1 MLEPDICQVMK
12 KSSWDEQKVI
22 HTNVRSVD
30 FPALPG
36 PWKPVNPTLQKW
48 VTTAQRGPKSPA
60 KKRNLEITPLFAA
73 ALSSV
78 ISIPSST

>member
-22 HTNVRSVD
+22 HTNVTSVD

-36 PWKPVNPTLQKW
+36 PWKPVNPTLRKW

-78 ISIPSST
+78 ISIPNST